1 MMMLTA
7 VNECRARLVTAGFK
21 ELKEVDHW
29 NIKPA
34 DKVVTNFVHNLSVQW
49 LITAALVATVIDHYY
64 SVILIF
70 WSYSY
75 SGTVIK
81 MCA

>member
-1 MMMLTA
+1 MKMVMMMMLTA

-34 DKVVTNFVHNLSVQW
+34 DKVVTNFVHNLSVQ
-49 LITAALVATVIDHYY
+49 
-64 SVILIF
+64 
-70 WSYSY
+70 
-75 SGTVIK
+75 
-81 MCA
+81 